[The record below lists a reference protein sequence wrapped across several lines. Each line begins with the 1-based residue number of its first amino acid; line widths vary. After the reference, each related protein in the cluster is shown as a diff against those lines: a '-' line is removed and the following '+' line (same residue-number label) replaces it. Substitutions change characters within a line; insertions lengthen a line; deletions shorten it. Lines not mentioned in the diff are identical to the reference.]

1 MKNIFWFIGILC
13 FLFACMFFY
22 WEINSITDTTPQ
34 YTSHFVHIPDVEIPE
49 SNKPDS
55 IYTYVGFSLQYAE
68 QFKQAYWVA
77 YMHCKAKMLGNAKR
91 TNTFKKDPN
100 IVVGSASAVDY
111 RKSGYDRGHL
121 APAGDMKWNVQ
132 AMKESFYYSNIS
144 PQLPQL
150 NRGVWKKLEDKVRDW
165 VHIYDTLYI
174 ITGPILH
181 DSLPTIGIN
190 KVAVPEYFY
199 KIVLLYSSVKQ
210 DAVGFIIPNSPYV
223 HKDFEKYMVS
233 VDSVEKHV
241 NMSFFMQVPKNVRKN
256 MKKNNTVIHWN

>member
-1 MKNIFWFIGILC
+1 
-13 FLFACMFFY
+13 
-22 WEINSITDTTPQ
+22 
-34 YTSHFVHIPDVEIPE
+34 IPDVEIPE